1 MALRR
6 CAGALGVAA
15 VARSVSACQA
25 SDAGGDTSTAVS
37 APQGDAQMSH
47 RFLEARRVFLNGTVN
62 DESAN
67 RLVAEL
73 LYLEAASPGTP
84 IDLYINSSGG
94 SLWGGF
100 AVYDTMRAISSPV
113 RTICIGR
120 CRSMAAVLLAA
131 GEPGERYA
139 AASARLMI
147 HQPSWGWDSQDGA
160 ASKSANNVTAEAAEC
175 EAQRQHWATTLAVL
189 TGRDAAELDARMAHD
204 HYLTAEEGRE
214 LGIVDRLLRSVVAS
228 TVADGKPGEEGVP
241 LPEKAL
247 SA

>member
-1 MALRR
+1 
-6 CAGALGVAA
+6 
-15 VARSVSACQA
+15 
-25 SDAGGDTSTAVS
+25 
-37 APQGDAQMSH
+37 MSH
-47 RFLEARRVFLNGTVN
+47 RFLEARRVFLHGAIN

-160 ASKSANNVTAEAAEC
+160 ASKSATNVTAEAAEC
-175 EAQRQHWATTLAVL
+175 EAQRQHWAATLAVL

-204 HYLTAEEGRE
+204 HYLTAEEGRD
-214 LGIVDRLLRSVVAS
+214 LGIVDRLLHSVVAS
-228 TVADGKPGEEGVP
+228 TLADGKPGEEGAPREGFVC
-241 LPEKAL
+241 LEGFV
-247 SA
+247 